1 MSKKQTYQNT
11 KKLREQIEH
20 HNRKYY
26 IDAQPEISD
35 REYDLLLEELIRLE
49 HEFPDLITPDSPSQR
64 VGGSPLREFR
74 TVTHRTPMLS
84 IANTYSEDE
93 IREFDARMRKNLTG
107 ENIDYVVELK
117 IDGVAVSLIYENSL
131 FILGASRGDGTHGD
145 DITKNL
151 RTIKTI
157 PLRLQMSDSIPSVL
171 EVRGEVYMTKDVFR
185 QINKEREKKEE
196 LLFANPRNAAAGSM
210 KLLDPKM
217 VAARH
222 LNIFV
227 YEIGYI
233 DGTGSDK
240 YRDNHMTALKL
251 LNTYGFR
258 TNPHIQHCKDID
270 GVIEY
275 CNTWQL
281 KREELDYE
289 TDGMVIKVNSMA
301 QRDKLGSTGKSPRWL
316 IAYKFPAKQATTI
329 LEDIVVQVGRTGILT
344 PVAGLKPVALAG
356 TTVSRATLH
365 NQDEIIRKD
374 IRILDKVV
382 IEKGGDVI
390 PKIVSVVKEARTG
403 KEKKFRMPHKCP
415 VCSGDVKRVKGEV
428 AYRCENLKCPA
439 QLERRIQHFASRR
452 AMDIESLGPAIITQ
466 LVEKKVVKDYADLYS
481 LKFDNLIKL
490 ERIGNILANK
500 IIRNIRESRNRSL
513 SRLIFALGIPH
524 VGVLSA
530 EILAKNF
537 SSIDQLRT
545 VEKEELEAIGEIG
558 EIMASSIVCFFRRPD
573 TIEVLGK
580 LKNAGVKMEETE
592 SISGKIFADKV
603 FVLTGTLTKYK
614 RHQVF
619 EIIKEFGGNVSEGV
633 SKKTSFLLAG
643 TSPGSKYN
651 KAKKLG
657 ITILTEQEFLEM
669 VKENNDN

>member
-1 MSKKQTYQNT
+1 MNKKQTHI
-11 KKLREQIEH
+11 KKLKEQIEY

-26 IDAQPEISD
+26 IDTQPEISD
-35 REYDLLLEELIRLE
+35 REYDLLMQELIRLE
-49 HEFPDLITPDSPSQR
+49 HESPDSITTDSPSQR
-64 VGGSPLREFR
+64 VGGSPLKEFR

-93 IREFDARMRKNLTG
+93 IREFDARVKKNLTG
-107 ENIDYVVELK
+107 ENVDYVVELK
-117 IDGVAVSLIYENSL
+117 IDGVAVNLIYENGI
-131 FILGASRGDGTHGD
+131 FAIGTSRGDGIHGD

-171 EVRGEVYMTKDVFR
+171 EVRGEAYMTKDIFR
-185 QINKEREKKEE
+185 QINKEREKKGE
-196 LLFANPRNAAAGSM
+196 LLFANPRNAAAGSL
-210 KLLDPKM
+210 KLLDPKI

-227 YEIGYI
+227 YEIGYME
-233 DGTGSDK
+233 GTSPDE
-240 YRDNHMTALKL
+240 YLNNHMTALNL
-251 LNTYGFR
+251 LDTYGFR
-258 TNPHIQHCKDID
+258 TNPHIQHCKDI
-270 GVIEY
+270 GEVIEY
-275 CNTWQL
+275 CNSWQS
-281 KREELDYE
+281 KREELGYE
-289 TDGMVIKVNSMA
+289 TDGMVIKINSMG
-301 QRDKLGSTGKSPRWL
+301 QRHKLGATGKSPRWL
-316 IAYKFPAKQATTI
+316 IAYKFPAKQVTTI

-344 PVAGLKPVALAG
+344 PVAVLKPVALAG

-374 IRILDKVV
+374 IRFLDKVV

-403 KEKKFRMPHKCP
+403 KEREFRMPDKCP
-415 VCSGDVKRVKGEV
+415 VCSGEVVKVDGEV
-428 AYRCENLKCPA
+428 AYRCENLRCPA

-452 AMDIESLGPAIITQ
+452 AMDIESLGPAIITR
-466 LVEKKVVKDYADLYS
+466 LVEKKAVKDYADLYS

-490 ERIGNILANK
+490 ERMGDILANK

-530 EILAKNF
+530 EILVKNF
-537 SSIDQLRT
+537 SSIEQLRT
-545 VEKEELEAIGEIG
+545 AGKEELEAIGEIG
-558 EIMASSIVCFFRRPD
+558 EIMAGSIVCFFRRSD

-580 LKNAGVKMEETE
+580 LKNAGVKMEEAE
-592 SISGKIFADKV
+592 SISGKVFAGKN

-614 RHQVF
+614 RHQAS
-619 EIIKEFGGNVSEGV
+619 EIINRLGGSISESVG
-633 SKKTSFLLAG
+633 KKTSFLLAG

-657 ITILTEQEFLEM
+657 ITILTEEEFFEM
-669 VKENNDN
+669 VNDDN

>member
-1 MSKKQTYQNT
+1 MSKKQTYLSI
-11 KKLREQIEH
+11 KKLKEQIEH

-49 HEFPDLITPDSPSQR
+49 HESPYLITPDSPSQR
-64 VGGSPLREFR
+64 VGGSPLKEFR

-93 IREFDARMRKNLTG
+93 IKEFDVRMKRNLAG

-117 IDGVAVSLIYENSL
+117 IDGVAVNLVYENGV
-131 FILGASRGDGTHGD
+131 FTLGASRGDGTHGD
-145 DITKNL
+145 DITQNL

-171 EVRGEVYMTKDVFR
+171 EVRGEVYMPKDVFR
-185 QINKEREKKEE
+185 QINKEKEE
-196 LLFANPRNAAAGSM
+196 QGEALFANPRNAAAGSL

-217 VAARH
+217 VAQRH

-227 YEIGYI
+227 YEIGYME
-233 DGTGSDK
+233 GTSCSS
-240 YRDNHMTALKL
+240 HVSTLKL
-251 LNTYGFR
+251 LAKYGFR
-258 TNPHIQHCKDID
+258 TNPHIQYCKTISE
-270 GVIEY
+270 VIEY

-281 KREELDYE
+281 KREELGYE
-289 TDGMVIKVNSMA
+289 TDGMVIKVNSIT
-301 QRDKLGSTGKSPRWL
+301 QRHKLGATGKSPRWL
-316 IAYKFPAKQATTI
+316 IAYKFPAKQVATI

-344 PVAGLKPVALAG
+344 PVAALKPVTLAG

-365 NQDEIIRKD
+365 NQDEITRKD
-374 IRILDKVV
+374 IRILDKVA
-382 IEKGGDVI
+382 IEKGGDII
-390 PKIVSVVKEARTG
+390 PKIVSVIKEVRTG
-403 KEKKFRMPHKCP
+403 KEREFIMPDKCP
-415 VCSGDVKRVKGEV
+415 VCGGDVKKAEGEV
-428 AYRCENLKCPA
+428 AYRCENLRCPA

-452 AMDIESLGPAIITQ
+452 AMDIENMGPAIITQ
-466 LVEKKVVKDYADLYS
+466 LVEKEVVKDYADLYF
-481 LKFDNLIKL
+481 LEFDNLIKL
-490 ERIGNILANK
+490 ERMGDILANK
-500 IIRNIRESRNRSL
+500 IIRNIKESRNRSL

-545 VEKEELEAIGEIG
+545 AKKEELEAIGEIG
-558 EIMASSIVCFFRRPD
+558 EIMASSISCFFERQD
-573 TIEVLGK
+573 TIDMLDK
-580 LKNAGVKMEETE
+580 LEDAGVKMEEIK
-592 SISGKIFADKV
+592 SILSKVFAGKNFAGKN
-603 FVLTGTLTKYK
+603 FVLTGTLAKYK
-614 RHQVF
+614 RHQVS
-619 EIIKEFGGNVSEGV
+619 EIIERLGGSISESV

-657 ITILTEQEFLEM
+657 ITILTEEKFLEM
-669 VKENNDN
+669 VNNDN